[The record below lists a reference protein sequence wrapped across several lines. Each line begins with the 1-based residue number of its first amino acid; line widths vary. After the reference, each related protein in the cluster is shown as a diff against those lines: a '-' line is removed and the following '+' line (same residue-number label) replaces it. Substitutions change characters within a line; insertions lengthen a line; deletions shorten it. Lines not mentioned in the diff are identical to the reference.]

1 MTLQSECMWTM
12 PFNFAWPFPWSRYW
26 SRVWH
31 LCYLP
36 VFFFSFLLP
45 VFFVLFMSRKTS
57 ARFVSPNDL
66 NLNYKRFGE
75 FLVKGVWEWLFG
87 CAGYI
92 AYSKHPYLLY
102 SVHSSA
108 RISCRFPS
116 KTMKHLLWNKPSI
129 VWFLHVHWLAVQNHQ
144 HQNRNFQAPSGV
156 GFGKAPC

>member
-12 PFNFAWPFPWSRYW
+12 PFNCMTFSLVALLEPCLASLLFAS
-26 SRVWH
+26 V
-31 LCYLP
+31 
-36 VFFFSFLLP
+36 FFSFLLP
-45 VFFVLFMSRKTS
+45 VFFVLFVSRKTS

>member
-1 MTLQSECMWTM
+1 MTLQNECMWTM
-12 PFNFAWPFPWSRYW
+12 PSNCMTFSLVALLEPCLASLLFAS
-26 SRVWH
+26 V
-31 LCYLP
+31 
-36 VFFFSFLLP
+36 FFSFLCREK
-45 VFFVLFMSRKTS
+45 SS
-57 ARFVSPNDL
+57 QVSSNDL
-66 NLNYKRFGE
+66 NLDYKHVGE